1 MTSIALQKDYAMHS
15 NKSKLIG
22 VEIEN
27 HILTLS
33 INNPP
38 HNYLPGRFFLELDEG
53 YQQMTD
59 DDIHAV
65 IITGS
70 SKVFSKGADIHEF
83 MENQE
88 AITDE
93 MLLYGNE
100 VFNRIE
106 QLDKPVI
113 AAISGACLGG
123 GFELAL
129 CCNFR
134 LCSEKSRLGLPE
146 VSIGVIP
153 GLGGIQRLTRLTG
166 QAKALELVLL
176 GEMISAQKALS
187 LHIVNRVFPK
197 ENFLNHVNIFVKT
210 ILSAKKEAI
219 QAVISLARLQWSVSE
234 KEQILNS
241 ARQFLDLANKIKHPA

>member
-1 MTSIALQKDYAMHS
+1 MTFGTLHKDYAMHS
-15 NKSKLIG
+15 NRTKLIDI
-22 VEIEN
+22 VVEN

-38 HNYLPGRFFLELDEG
+38 HNYLPGRFFTELDEG
-53 YQQMTD
+53 YRQMTG

-65 IITGS
+65 IITGTP
-70 SKVFSKGADIHEF
+70 KVFSKGADIREF
-83 MENQE
+83 MENQGV
-88 AITDE
+88 ITE
-93 MLLYGNE
+93 ELIVYGNE

-106 QLDKPVI
+106 RLDKPVI

-134 LCSEKSRLGLPE
+134 LCSERSLLGLPE

-153 GLGGIQRLTRLTG
+153 GLGGIQRLSRLTG
-166 QAKALELVLL
+166 QAKALELILL
-176 GEMISAQKALS
+176 GDIFPAQKALS
-187 LHIVNRVFPK
+187 LNIVSRVFPK
-197 ENFLNHVNIFVKT
+197 DNFMGHVNIFVKT
-210 ILSAKKEAI
+210 LLSAKMDAI
-219 QAVISLARLQWSVSE
+219 QSVISLIRQQWHVSE

-241 ARQFLDLANKIKHPA
+241 ARQFLVLANKR

>member
-1 MTSIALQKDYAMHS
+1 MISIASRKDYAMHS
-15 NKSKLIG
+15 NITKLIDI
-22 VEIEN
+22 VVEN
-27 HILTLS
+27 HIMTLS

-38 HNYLPGRFFLELDEG
+38 HNYLPGRFFTELDEG

-59 DDIHAV
+59 EDIHAV

-70 SKVFSKGADIHEF
+70 SKVFSKGADIQEF
-83 MENQE
+83 RENQE
-88 AITDE
+88 AITYE
-93 MLLYGNE
+93 MIVYGNE

-106 QLDKPVI
+106 RLDKPVI

-166 QAKALELVLL
+166 QAKALELILL
-176 GEMISAQKALS
+176 GDIFSAEKALS
-187 LHIVNRVFPK
+187 LNIVNRVFPK
-197 ENFLNHVNIFVKT
+197 ENFMNNVKNFVKT
-210 ILSAKKEAI
+210 LLSAKKDAI
-219 QAVISLARLQWSVSE
+219 QAAISLTRLQWSVSE

-241 ARQFLDLANKIKHPA
+241 ARQFLNLAIKR

>member
-1 MTSIALQKDYAMHS
+1 MHS

-22 VEIEN
+22 IVAEN
-27 HILTLS
+27 HILTVS

-38 HNYLPGRFFLELDEG
+38 HNYLPWRFFSELDEV
-53 YQQMTD
+53 YQQMAD
-59 DDIHAV
+59 DDIRAV

-70 SKVFSKGADIHEF
+70 SKVFSKGADINEF
-83 MENQE
+83 RENQE
-88 AITDE
+88 AMTEE
-93 MLLYGNE
+93 MILYGNE

-106 QLDKPVI
+106 RLDKPVI

-134 LCSEKSRLGLPE
+134 LCSERSLLGLPE
-146 VSIGVIP
+146 VSIGVVP
-153 GLGGIQRLTRLTG
+153 GLGGIQRLARLTG
-166 QAKALELVLL
+166 QAKALELILL

-197 ENFLNHVNIFVKT
+197 ENFMNHVNIFVKT
-210 ILSAKKEAI
+210 VLSAKKEAI
-219 QAVISLARLQWSVSE
+219 QAVISLSRLQWSDSE
-234 KEQILNS
+234 KERILNS
-241 ARQFLDLANKIKHPA
+241 ARQFLDLANKRKFQT